1 MLITTACGSGPNG
14 PTGPNQAPEA
24 FGWAIED
31 LRIDTGRSETLN
43 MGDIFNDPDGDAPT
57 YKAESSHNTI
67 ATVYVSGSTAG
78 WAVFTRDVKGSHQLE

>member
-1 MLITTACGSGPNG
+1 
-14 PTGPNQAPEA
+14 
-24 FGWAIED
+24 
-31 LRIDTGRSETLN
+31 
-43 MGDIFNDPDGDAPT
+43 MGDIFNDPDGDALT